1 LQRLTE
7 ESGGGGPE
15 NHLQIFGNFGDYG
28 NVHEFYFQ
36 KINAQAFDT
45 PVCHCYSRRSLA
57 SAKKQRFVKIRPLVS
72 SFCLKQKPN
81 HASQTRNHEFRL
93 PIRSFIPVS
102 EDVLQGSIEQE
113 C

>member
-1 LQRLTE
+1 VAVVP
-7 ESGGGGPE
+7 ESSST
-15 NHLQIFGNFGDYG
+15 FGNYG
-28 NVHEFYFQ
+28 NCPGVPWISAIMALFMGPIFQ

-57 SAKKQRFVKIRPLVS
+57 GAKKQRFVKIRPLVS
-72 SFCLKQKPN
+72 S